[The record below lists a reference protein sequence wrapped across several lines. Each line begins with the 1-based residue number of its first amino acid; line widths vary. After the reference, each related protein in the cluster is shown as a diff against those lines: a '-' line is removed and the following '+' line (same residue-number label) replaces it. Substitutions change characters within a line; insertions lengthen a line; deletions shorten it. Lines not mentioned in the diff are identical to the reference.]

1 MIKATEDRSNTSTQ
15 QRSLDSRTNTMVN
28 TSDLES
34 CPYLPQSPVSSQ
46 LRNVTFLSSSRNDQ
60 TCKISVPLTGV
71 KCEARKQI
79 SSSEENMTA
88 LSLDVLRHTE
98 VLQSL
103 LNSIE
108 DNEIRET
115 VSLLPRWYYVILMKV
130 YIIIGSSV
138 C

>member
-15 QRSLDSRTNTMVN
+15 QRSLDSRTDSRTDTMVN

-34 CPYLPQSPVSSQ
+34 SPYLPQSPVSSQ

-60 TCKISVPLTGV
+60 TCKISVPPALTGV
-71 KCEARKQI
+71 ECEVRKQ
-79 SSSEENMTA
+79 SSEENMTA

-98 VLQSL
+98 ILQSL

-108 DNEIRET
+108 DSEIRET
-115 VSLLPRWYYVILMKV
+115 VSLSLFP
-130 YIIIGSSV
+130 
-138 C
+138 